1 MFHAIG
7 LSSVDSHLDSHVQ
20 GARESSVPFPRL
32 RWYGRVV
39 QKATSTRG
47 GAAAVAAGPRREPS
61 ISYVLGRLDLA
72 LRRSLSEGLASV
84 GVTLPQ
90 YTALSVLRDRGALSN
105 AQLARRVLIT
115 PQSTIKV
122 IAALEKKGLIT
133 RVPDPDHGRIL
144 RTLLT
149 PCGQDVLEAC
159 DGVAQQVE
167 AKMLEDLAPD
177 DRAALH
183 SSLKGC
189 VRNLGAGF

>member
-1 MFHAIG
+1 MA
-7 LSSVDSHLDSHVQ
+7 
-20 GARESSVPFPRL
+20 
-32 RWYGRVV
+32 
-39 QKATSTRG
+39 KATKTAAP
-47 GAAAVAAGPRREPS
+47 AAAGAMRREPS
-61 ISYVLGRLDLA
+61 VSYVLGRLDLA
-72 LRRSLSEGLASV
+72 LRRYLAEGLASV

-149 PCGQDVLEAC
+149 PNGQDVLDAC
-159 DGVAQQVE
+159 DRVAAQVE
-167 AKMLEDLAPD
+167 AKMLEELSPEERD
-177 DRAALH
+177 ALH
-183 SSLKGC
+183 TSLKSC
-189 VRNLGAGF
+189 VRMLGAGF

>member
-1 MFHAIG
+1 RA
-7 LSSVDSHLDSHVQ
+7 SQ
-20 GARESSVPFPRL
+20 AAPFPRF
-32 RWYGRVV
+32 RWYGRHVA
-39 QKATSTRG
+39 KGTRSAE
-47 GAAAVAAGPRREPS
+47 AAAASAPTSARDPA
-61 ISYVLGRLDLA
+61 ISYMLGRLELA
-72 LRRSLSEGLASV
+72 VRRSLSEGLASV

-149 PCGQDVLEAC
+149 PNGQDVLAAC
-159 DGVAQQVE
+159 DRVAEQVE
-167 AKMLEDLAPD
+167 ARVLAS
-177 DRAALH
+177 LH
-183 SSLKGC
+183 
-189 VRNLGAGF
+189 

>member
-1 MFHAIG
+1 VEKATKPRTAG
-7 LSSVDSHLDSHVQ
+7 AAGS
-20 GARESSVPFPRL
+20 AREP
-32 RWYGRVV
+32 
-39 QKATSTRG
+39 T
-47 GAAAVAAGPRREPS
+47 
-61 ISYVLGRLDLA
+61 ISYVMGRLDLA
-72 LRRSLSEGLASV
+72 LRRNLSEGLASV

-90 YTALSVLRDRGALSN
+90 YTALSVLRSRGALSN

-149 PCGQDVLEAC
+149 PNGQDVLDAC
-159 DGVAQQVE
+159 DRVAGQVE
-167 AKMLEDLAPD
+167 AKMLEELSPEE
-177 DRAALH
+177 RKVLH
-183 SSLKGC
+183 SGLKTC

>member
-1 MFHAIG
+1 M
-7 LSSVDSHLDSHVQ
+7 
-20 GARESSVPFPRL
+20 
-32 RWYGRVV
+32 
-39 QKATSTRG
+39 
-47 GAAAVAAGPRREPS
+47 
-61 ISYVLGRLDLA
+61 LGRLELA
-72 LRRSLSEGLASV
+72 VRRSLAEGLASV

-149 PCGQDVLEAC
+149 PNGQDVLAAC
-159 DGVAQQVE
+159 DRVAEQVE
-167 AKMLEDLAPD
+167 GRMLEELSPD
-177 DRAALH
+177 QRDELRAN
-183 SSLKGC
+183 LKTC
-189 VRNLGAGF
+189 VRNLGGGF

>member
-1 MFHAIG
+1 MA
-7 LSSVDSHLDSHVQ
+7 
-20 GARESSVPFPRL
+20 
-32 RWYGRVV
+32 
-39 QKATSTRG
+39 KATST
-47 GAAAVAAGPRREPS
+47 AAAAGLASASRREPA

-72 LRRSLSEGLASV
+72 LRRALSEGLGSV

-149 PCGQDVLEAC
+149 PNGQDVLEAC
-159 DGVAQQVE
+159 DRVAEQVE
-167 AKMLEDLAPD
+167 GRMLEELSPD
-177 DRAALH
+177 QRDELRAN
-183 SSLKGC
+183 LKTC

>member
-1 MFHAIG
+1 VAKG
-7 LSSVDSHLDSHVQ
+7 T
-20 GARESSVPFPRL
+20 RT
-32 RWYGRVV
+32 
-39 QKATSTRG
+39 AT
-47 GAAAVAAGPRREPS
+47 AAGSASGPRREPA

-72 LRRSLSEGLASV
+72 LRRALSEGLGSV

-149 PCGQDVLEAC
+149 PNGQDVLEAC
-159 DGVAQQVE
+159 DRVAEQVE
-167 AKMLEDLAPD
+167 AKMLEDLSAD
-177 DRAALH
+177 QRAVLQAG
-183 SSLKGC
+183 LKTC

>member
-1 MFHAIG
+1 MAKG
-7 LSSVDSHLDSHVQ
+7 
-20 GARESSVPFPRL
+20 
-32 RWYGRVV
+32 
-39 QKATSTRG
+39 TRT
-47 GAAAVAAGPRREPS
+47 AAAVGSASGARREPA

-72 LRRSLSEGLASV
+72 LRRALSEGLGSV

-149 PCGQDVLEAC
+149 PNGQDVLEAC
-159 DGVAQQVE
+159 DRVAEQVE
-167 AKMLEDLAPD
+167 GKMLEELSADQRDAL
-177 DRAALH
+177 RA
-183 SSLKGC
+183 SLKTC

>member
-1 MFHAIG
+1 MA
-7 LSSVDSHLDSHVQ
+7 
-20 GARESSVPFPRL
+20 
-32 RWYGRVV
+32 
-39 QKATSTRG
+39 KATRAG
-47 GAAAVAAGPRREPS
+47 LVAAPARSSREPTV
-61 ISYVLGRLDLA
+61 SYVMGRLDLA

-122 IAALEKKGLIT
+122 IAALEAKGLIT

-149 PCGQDVLEAC
+149 PNGHDVLDAC
-159 DGVAQQVE
+159 DRVATEVE
-167 AKMLEDLAPD
+167 AKMLEELTSDQ
-177 DRAALH
+177 REALH
-183 SSLKGC
+183 AGLKSC
-189 VRNLGAGF
+189 VRSLGAGF

>member
-1 MFHAIG
+1 MAKETQTG
-7 LSSVDSHLDSHVQ
+7 TPS
-20 GARESSVPFPRL
+20 R
-32 RWYGRVV
+32 
-39 QKATSTRG
+39 T
-47 GAAAVAAGPRREPS
+47 EPS

-122 IAALEKKGLIT
+122 IAALEGKGLIT

-149 PCGQDVLEAC
+149 PSGQDVLHAC
-159 DGVAQQVE
+159 DRVAAQIE
-167 AKMLEDLAPD
+167 ARMLEQLSPEDS
-177 DRAALH
+177 AALH
-183 SSLKGC
+183 AGLKSC
-189 VRNLGAGF
+189 VRGLGAGF

>member
-1 MFHAIG
+1 M
-7 LSSVDSHLDSHVQ
+7 
-20 GARESSVPFPRL
+20 
-32 RWYGRVV
+32 
-39 QKATSTRG
+39 
-47 GAAAVAAGPRREPS
+47 
-61 ISYVLGRLDLA
+61 LGRLELA
-72 LRRSLSEGLASV
+72 VRRSLSEGLASV

-149 PCGQDVLEAC
+149 PNGQDVLAAC
-159 DGVAQQVE
+159 DRVAEQVE
-167 AKMLEDLAPD
+167 GRMLEELSPD
-177 DRAALH
+177 QRDELRAN
-183 SSLKGC
+183 LKTC
-189 VRNLGAGF
+189 VRNLGGGF

>member
-1 MFHAIG
+1 M
-7 LSSVDSHLDSHVQ
+7 
-20 GARESSVPFPRL
+20 
-32 RWYGRVV
+32 GR
-39 QKATSTRG
+39 
-47 GAAAVAAGPRREPS
+47 
-61 ISYVLGRLDLA
+61 IDLA
-72 LRRSLSEGLASV
+72 LRRTLGEGLGSL

-149 PCGQDVLEAC
+149 PNGQDVLEAC
-159 DGVAQQVE
+159 DRVAGQVE
-167 AKMLEDLAPD
+167 ARMLDSLTPEA
-177 DRAALH
+177 RRALH
-183 SSLKGC
+183 EGLKTS

>member
-1 MFHAIG
+1 M
-7 LSSVDSHLDSHVQ
+7 
-20 GARESSVPFPRL
+20 
-32 RWYGRVV
+32 
-39 QKATSTRG
+39 
-47 GAAAVAAGPRREPS
+47 
-61 ISYVLGRLDLA
+61 LGRLELA
-72 LRRSLSEGLASV
+72 VRRSLSEGLASV

-149 PCGQDVLEAC
+149 ATGQDVLNAC
-159 DGVAQQVE
+159 DRVAEHVE
-167 AKMLEDLAPD
+167 GRMLEELSPD
-177 DRAALH
+177 QREALRAG
-183 SSLKGC
+183 LKTC
-189 VRNLGAGF
+189 VRNLGGGF